1 MDKWF
6 ICVLKDNNYCVWGY
20 GSTRQEARKDAAKWI
35 KKYYGDDPKPNLNT
49 DLVVYEASEELHTYI
64 TGPHNKIN
72 EYVPLEIVNGKAALT
87 EEARK
92 DIIAVEVYRIMNQ
105 AQEDILKLIQGSK

>member
-1 MDKWF
+1 
-6 ICVLKDNNYCVWGY
+6 
-20 GSTRQEARKDAAKWI
+20 
-35 KKYYGDDPKPNLNT
+35 
-49 DLVVYEASEELHTYI
+49 VVYEASEELHTYI